1 MLKLPYFQQ
10 KLVNIATNQLSKTI
24 HTEVNI
30 GRVDFSLFNTFNL
43 KDVLIRDEKKD
54 TLVYAGKLSINL
66 TDWFFTRKQFTV
78 YSFGLENAKVHLKR
92 TDSIWNH
99 AFIAKAFSSKKTN
112 TGQPSQL
119 KIDIKSLDL
128 KNVHFL
134 IKDGWRGEDQSIQ
147 IGQLYLKASEINLAE
162 KRVLIQDIYLANPLY
177 KIFQYTGNRP
187 DSLIPVSDPNI
198 KEHWNKEGW
207 YVETNEIQL
216 ENGLFQLDVE
226 KIGTSLP
233 YFDGEHFQFAA
244 ISGKLDQVKFAG
256 EKITASVHLSTKER
270 SGFEVTKLHADMQV
284 DPSSMSFKDLTILTP
299 YSRVQNFFAM
309 DYQSFTDDM
318 SEFISKVNMR
328 GSFRNSI
335 IDLKDIAFFA
345 PQLKEMPIKLTA
357 NGIVTGTVDDLK
369 SNNISLKWGRNSE
382 LKCKIDIKGLPD
394 VDETRYT
401 ASNIYVNTN
410 PADLYKI
417 HRAIKTSIGFDL
429 SPFQSMKYI
438 GNASM
443 YGDHLKTKGKLNTS
457 IGNIQADVDVA
468 GISTEELDIKTSGEI
483 FQLELGK
490 LLQINDLRQT
500 NAHFNVVS
508 KKGNTRF
515 DTKIHSVN
523 FNNYDYNNV
532 DASGNYTSRILTAD
546 LKIDDPNINAQLYAG
561 INFRNNIPQT
571 TAVLEINKSNL
582 LPLHFTKNPIS
593 FTGKSILNI
602 EGDNLDNISGEGRLE
617 DIVFTKNKRKYI
629 FDSVVVKAEKHLDY
643 RSITLSSNDI
653 EANINGNFMFE
664 ELPKTLGYYFG
675 EFYPFY
681 FKKTTAPK
689 KEQDLK
695 FNLNVKNANYILA
708 LTDNGLNGLSNSK
721 IKGRIN
727 STSKIFELDASIPKI
742 AYNKIAIYDLNL
754 TTRGSA
760 DSINTSSKASSVVFN
775 DSLFF
780 PTNVIEIHSSKSY
793 STIDLTTTSNLA
805 QYGAKLS
812 ANIEN
817 IQDGILIHFNP
828 SKVVFNEKTWNIE
841 KGGELLIS
849 KSKFDANNF
858 KFVNGEQ
865 SIGLM
870 TLPLEANQLQTFI
883 LSLNKVN
890 LGELLP
896 IFIKEPRI
904 QGITTGDLTIE
915 DPFNHL
921 KLYLNAQTD
930 KTRFEDDSIGL
941 TSINGFWDNLDKK
954 ASFFFESENPLYK
967 LIAKGKL
974 DLKDTLNKTI
984 ETDINI
990 QNLQLSVLK
999 PYLGIVFSDMSGSG
1013 NGFLRIQGNL
1023 EEPDLVGAVKVIDAK
1038 VTVDFTKCTYTL
1050 QDPTITFTP
1059 DKIDFGTIQLK
1070 DINGYPA
1077 TFRGDLEHH
1086 FFNRFNYNLSA
1097 TSRKFLVLNTGRS
1110 DNNLFY
1116 GKAVARFNF
1125 SITGPDES
1133 IKMYM
1138 SGAPV
1143 DSSSINIL
1151 TSTNSKQSADVDF
1164 IVWKTYGTE
1173 MKSASVSS
1181 SSNFVIDMDL
1191 VANPFLRMNVVLDE
1205 LTGDVISGQG
1215 SGNLKL
1221 HTGSKE
1227 NLSMI
1232 GRYNIENG
1240 SYNFNF
1246 QDVFKKPFRLLGG
1259 GSSYISWTGD
1269 PYDAD
1274 INIDALY
1281 TAEKVR
1287 MSTLFTDPSNRG
1299 ISGVS
1304 SDVLREISDVEVRC
1318 NLTGTLSKPNPSF
1331 QILIPQSS
1339 IVKNNATIENK
1350 LKTINRDA
1358 LEVSKQA
1365 TYLIVF
1371 KSFAPQAAVVASDL
1385 NYELLNSTISGV
1397 INGILSNSIQN
1408 FFTKMLGSSVD
1419 VNFNYSRTMTT
1430 LGGSAGANRTGPN
1443 NFRENVSLQFIKTMM
1458 NDKLII
1464 TFGSDFNF
1472 AAGAASLATSSQNFL
1487 FLPDVNV
1494 EYKITPDGKFRTSFF
1509 YRSSFDL
1516 LSSSGKRDRT
1526 GGNISFRTEFDRF
1539 FERKKKTV
1547 VENEKNEP

>member
-1 MLKLPYFQQ
+1 MLKIPFFQQ
-10 KLVNIATNQLSKTI
+10 KLINIATDQLSKTI
-24 HTEVNI
+24 HTEAKI
-30 GRVDFSLFNTFNL
+30 GGVDFSLFNTFNL
-43 KDVLIRDEKKD
+43 KDVLIRDEQKD
-54 TLVYAGKLSINL
+54 TLLYAGKLSVSL
-66 TDWFFTRKQFTV
+66 TDWFFTQKQFTV
-78 YSFGLENAKVHLKR
+78 YSFGLENANIQLQR
-92 TDSIWNH
+92 TDSTWNH
-99 AFIAKAFSSKKTN
+99 AFIGKAFASKDT
-112 TGQPSQL
+112 TAGQPSQL
-119 KIDIKSLDL
+119 MIDIKSLDL
-128 KNVHFL
+128 KYVHFK
-134 IKDGWRGEDQSIQ
+134 IKDRWRGEDQSIQ
-147 IGQLYLKASEINLAE
+147 IGRLHLKASEINLAK
-162 KRVLIQDIYLANPLY
+162 KRMLIQDVYISEPLY
-177 KIFQYTGNRP
+177 NIFQYTGNRP
-187 DSLIPVSDPNI
+187 DSLIPVSDPNT

-207 YVETNEIQL
+207 YIEANAIQL
-216 ENGLFQLDVE
+216 EKGMFQLDVDT
-226 KIGTSLP
+226 IGTTLP
-233 YFDGEHFQFAA
+233 YFDGEHFQFAN
-244 ISGKLDQVKFAG
+244 INGNLDQVRFAG
-256 EKITASVHLSTKER
+256 EKITAALHLSTKER
-270 SGFEVTKLHADMQV
+270 SGFEVSKLHADMQL
-284 DPSSMSFKDLTILTP
+284 DPSSMSFKDLSILTP
-299 YSRVQNFFAM
+299 YSRIQNYFAM
-309 DYQSFTDDM
+309 DYRSFTDDM
-318 SEFISKVNMR
+318 SEFIHKVNMR

-335 IDLKDIAFFA
+335 IDLRDIAFFA
-345 PQLKEMPIKLTA
+345 PELKEMPIKLTA

-394 VDETRYT
+394 IESTRYT
-401 ASNIYVNTN
+401 ANNIYINTN
-410 PADLYKI
+410 PTDFYKI
-417 HRAIKTSIGFDL
+417 HNQIKSSMGFDL
-429 SPFQSMKYI
+429 APFQSMKYV

-443 YGDHLKTKGKLNTS
+443 YGDHLKTKGKLITS
-457 IGNIQADVDVA
+457 IGSAQAEVDIA
-468 GISTEELDIKTSGEI
+468 GLGSDAMNIKTSGDI
-483 FQLELGK
+483 MQMELGK
-490 LLQINDLRQT
+490 LFQFNDLRNV
-500 NAHFNVVS
+500 NAHFNVAS
-508 KKGNTRF
+508 KNGNTIF
-515 DTKIHSVN
+515 DTKVHSI
-523 FNNYDYNNV
+523 NYNDYTYSHL
-532 DASGNYTSRILTAD
+532 DASGNYTSGILTANLD
-546 LKIDDPNINAQLYAG
+546 INDPNVDAQLYAG
-561 INFRNNIPQT
+561 INFKGSSPIT
-571 TAVLEINKSNL
+571 TAVFEVNKSNL

-593 FTGKSILNI
+593 LAGKSILNI
-602 EGDNLDNISGEGRLE
+602 QGDNLDNISGEGRLE
-617 DIVFTKNKRKYI
+617 DVVFSKNKRKYI
-629 FDSVVVKAEKHLDY
+629 FDSVVIKAEKHQDF
-643 RSITLSSNDI
+643 RNITLSSNDI
-653 EANINGNFMFE
+653 EANVKGNFTFE
-664 ELPKTLGYYFG
+664 ELPSTLGYYFG

-681 FKKTTAPK
+681 FKKSLAPK
-689 KEQDLK
+689 KEQDLM
-695 FNLNVKNANYILA
+695 FDLNVKNANYILA

-727 STSKIFELDASIPKI
+727 SASKIFELDAAIPKI
-742 AYNKIAIYDLNL
+742 AYNKIAVYDLEL
-754 TTRGSA
+754 SARGTA

-780 PTNVIEIHSSKSY
+780 PTNTIEIHSSKSY
-793 STIDLTTTSNLA
+793 STIDLTTSSNLA

-817 IQDGILIHFNP
+817 IQDGVMIYFNP

-849 KSKFDANNF
+849 RSKFDASNF

-870 TLPLEANQLQTFI
+870 TLPIEANQLQTFI

-941 TSINGFWDNLDKK
+941 TSINGFWDNQEKK

-967 LIAKGKL
+967 LNAKGKL
-974 DLKDTLNKTI
+974 DLKDSLNKTI

-999 PYLGIVFSDMSGSG
+999 PYLGIVFSDMSGKG

-1023 EEPDLVGAVKVIDAK
+1023 DEPDLVGAVKVSDAK
-1038 VTVDFTKCTYTL
+1038 VTIDFTKCTYTL

-1070 DINGYPA
+1070 DANGYSA
-1077 TFRGDLEHH
+1077 SFKGDLEHH
-1086 FFNRFNYNLSA
+1086 FFNKFNYNLSA
-1097 TSRKFLVLNTGRS
+1097 TSRKLLVLNTNRN

-1164 IVWKTYGTE
+1164 VVWKTYGTE
-1173 MKSASVSS
+1173 MKSASVTS

-1205 LTGDVISGQG
+1205 LTGDIISGQG
-1215 SGNLKL
+1215 SGNLKI

-1227 NLSMI
+1227 NFTMI

-1318 NLTGTLSKPNPSF
+1318 NLTGTLSRPNPSF
-1331 QILIPQSS
+1331 QILIPQGSV
-1339 IVKNNATIENK
+1339 VKNNATIENK

-1397 INGILSNSIQN
+1397 INGILSNSVQN

-1430 LGGSAGANRTGPN
+1430 LGGTAGANRTGPN

-1472 AAGAASLATSSQNFL
+1472 AAGAASLAASSQNFL

-1547 VENEKNEP
+1547 VESDKNEP

>member
-1 MLKLPYFQQ
+1 LNLPFFQQ
-10 KLVNIATNQLSKTI
+10 KLINIATDQLSKTI
-24 HTEVNI
+24 HTEAKI
-30 GRVDFSLFNTFNL
+30 GGVDFSLFNTFNL
-43 KDVLIRDEKKD
+43 QDVLIRDEQKD
-54 TLVYAGKLSINL
+54 TLLYAGKLNVSL

-78 YSFGLENAKVHLKR
+78 YSFGLENANIQLRR
-92 TDSIWNH
+92 TDSTWNH
-99 AFIAKAFSSKKTN
+99 AFIGKAFAGKDTS

-119 KIDIKSLDL
+119 LIDVKSLDL
-128 KNVHFL
+128 KNVHL
-134 IKDGWRGEDQSIQ
+134 MIKDRWRGEDQSIQ
-147 IGQLYLKASEINLAE
+147 IGRLHLKASEINLAK
-162 KRVLIQDIYLANPLY
+162 KRILIQDVYISEPRYN
-177 KIFQYTGNRP
+177 IFQYTGNRP
-187 DSLIPVSDPNI
+187 DFLIPKSDPNA

-207 YVETNEIQL
+207 YVEANVIQL
-216 ENGLFQLDVE
+216 EKGMFQLDIDT
-226 KIGTSLP
+226 IGTTLP
-233 YFDGEHFQFAA
+233 YFDGEHFQFANINGNIDEA
-244 ISGKLDQVKFAG
+244 KFAG
-256 EKITASVHLSTKER
+256 EKITAGLHLSTKER
-270 SGFEVTKLHADMQV
+270 SGFEVSKLHADMQL
-284 DPSSMSFKDLTILTP
+284 DPSSMSFKDLSILTP
-299 YSRVQNFFAM
+299 YSRIQNYFAM
-309 DYQSFTDDM
+309 DYRSFSDDM
-318 SEFISKVNMR
+318 SKFIHKVNMR

-345 PQLKEMPIKLTA
+345 PELNEMPLKLTA

-369 SNNISLKWGRNSE
+369 SNNISLKWGQNSE
-382 LKCKIDIKGLPD
+382 LRCKIDIKGLPNI
-394 VDETRYT
+394 ESTRYT
-401 ASNIYVNTN
+401 ANNIYINTN
-410 PADLYKI
+410 PIDFYKI
-417 HRAIKTSIGFDL
+417 HKQIRSSLGFDL
-429 SPFQSMKYI
+429 TPLQSMRYI

-443 YGDHLKTKGKLNTS
+443 YGDHLKTKGRLNTS
-457 IGNIQADVDVA
+457 IGNIQADVDIA
-468 GISTEELDIKTSGEI
+468 GLGSDALDIKTSGEI
-483 FQLELGK
+483 FHLELGK
-490 LLQINDLRQT
+490 LLHVNDLH
-500 NAHFNVVS
+500 NANADFKIAS
-508 KKGNTRF
+508 KNGSTKF
-515 DTKIHSVN
+515 DTKIHTI
-523 FNNYDYNNV
+523 NYNDYTYSNAN
-532 DASGNYTSRILTAD
+532 ASGNYTSNILTANMA
-546 LKIDDPNINAQLYAG
+546 INDPNVDAQLYAG
-561 INFRNNIPQT
+561 ISFKGSSPQT
-571 TAVLEINKSNL
+571 TAVFEINKSNL
-582 LPLHFTKNPIS
+582 LPLHFTKN
-593 FTGKSILNI
+593 
-602 EGDNLDNISGEGRLE
+602 
-617 DIVFTKNKRKYI
+617 
-629 FDSVVVKAEKHLDY
+629 
-643 RSITLSSNDI
+643 
-653 EANINGNFMFE
+653 
-664 ELPKTLGYYFG
+664 
-675 EFYPFY
+675 FYPFY
-681 FKKTTAPK
+681 FKKSLAPK
-689 KEQDLK
+689 KEQDLV
-695 FNLNVKNANYILA
+695 FDLNVKNANYILA
-708 LTDNGLNGLSNSK
+708 LTENGLNGLSNSK

-727 STSKIFELDASIPKI
+727 SMYKIFELDASIPKI
-742 AYNKIAIYDLNL
+742 AYNKIAVYDLQL
-754 TTRGSA
+754 KARGSA
-760 DSINTSSKASSVVFN
+760 DSINTSSQASAVVFN

-780 PTNVIEIHSSKSY
+780 PTNAIEIHSSKSF

-817 IQDGILIHFNP
+817 ITDGVMIHFNP

-849 KSKFDANNF
+849 RSKFDANNF

-967 LIAKGKL
+967 LNARGKL
-974 DLKDTLNKTI
+974 DLKDSLNKTI

-999 PYLGIVFSDMSGSG
+999 PYLGIVFSDMSGKG
-1013 NGFLRIQGNL
+1013 NGYLRIQGNL
-1023 EEPDLVGAVKVIDAK
+1023 DEPDLVGAVKVSDAK
-1038 VTVDFTKCTYTL
+1038 VTIDFTKCTYTL

-1070 DINGYPA
+1070 DANGYTA
-1077 TFRGDLEHH
+1077 SFKGDLEHH

-1097 TSRKFLVLNTGRS
+1097 TSRKLLVLNTGRT

-1151 TSTNSKQSADVDF
+1151 TSTNSKQAADVDF
-1164 IVWKTYGTE
+1164 VVWKTYGTE
-1173 MKSASVSS
+1173 MKSASISS

-1205 LTGDVISGQG
+1205 LTGDIISGQG
-1215 SGNLKL
+1215 SGNLKI

-1227 NLSMI
+1227 NFSMI

-1299 ISGVS
+1299 VSGVS

-1318 NLTGTLSKPNPSF
+1318 NLTGTLSRPNPSF
-1331 QILIPQSS
+1331 QLLIPQGSA
-1339 IVKNNATIENK
+1339 VKNNATIENK

-1430 LGGSAGANRTGPN
+1430 LGGTAGANRTGPN

-1539 FERKKKTV
+1539 FERKKKTT
-1547 VENEKNEP
+1547 VEIEKNEP